1 MAELQVSVQGSP
13 ARCAARR
20 QEGAALRAGPGR
32 ALPALLLRE
41 AERRG
46 PAPPPDS
53 LRVFCTEGG
62 GSSAGSLSSLSSL
75 SSAGPGG
82 GSACEDMQQWG
93 PKFDKLRELYS
104 HREAAGL

>member
-1 MAELQVSVQGSP
+1 MSELQVSVQGSP
-13 ARCAARR
+13 ARCGARR

-41 AERRG
+41 AR
-46 PAPPPDS
+46 PAPPLDS

-75 SSAGPGG
+75 SSAGPGA
-82 GSACEDMQQWG
+82 GSACEDMQHWG
-93 PKFDKLRELYS
+93 PKFDTLRELYS
-104 HREAAGL
+104 RREAAGL